1 MMIVVMIA
9 VTTVSVATGINSC
22 LGTEEDATCLGRM
35 MIVEDV
41 DAIETTLEEQKT
53 VTEDAEAEEAMM
65 TIVEDADAR
74 DASAVVVAADFSGKN
89 SGTPW

>member
-1 MMIVVMIA
+1 MSADAGMMIDVMIA

-41 DAIETTLEEQKT
+41 DAIETT
-53 VTEDAEAEEAMM
+53 
-65 TIVEDADAR
+65 
-74 DASAVVVAADFSGKN
+74 
-89 SGTPW
+89 